1 MPRRRTRASDEELNV
16 RAEINITSLVDVAF
30 TLLVIFIITAP
41 VLQGGVEVNVPQADV
56 RAITSARNEMIV
68 TVERDGTVN
77 VAETPVPLSEFRESF
92 PQLVRAAEPEM
103 VYIRG
108 DSSALYGNA
117 LPVIA
122 TIARTAQEEGFS
134 FGLVGE
140 PIPPGPRR

>member
-1 MPRRRTRASDEELNV
+1 MPRRRTRAGDEELNV

-68 TVERDGTVN
+68 TIQRDGTVN
-77 VAETPVPLSEFRESF
+77 IADTPVPLQDFRESF
-92 PQLVRAAEPEM
+92 PQLVRAATPEM

-108 DSSALYGNA
+108 DSAALYGYA

-122 TIARTAQEEGFS
+122 TVAETAQEEGFS